1 MQATFHSRGRNQISW
16 KIFSTI
22 DSQSVREEGR
32 EGLQTTEKQIELF
45 DLDFIQCFP
54 SLSVSTD
61 YSHHADRLPIC
72 PNHLPQS
79 LPRNPPDCS
88 IAARICGRTSITL
101 TQVSV
106 LCSSARSCSEY
117 SHSHSQLI

>member
-32 EGLQTTEKQIELF
+32 EGLQTTEKQIELKF
-45 DLDFIQCFP
+45 DFDFIQCFP
-54 SLSVSTD
+54 SPSVSTD
-61 YSHHADRLPIC
+61 YSHHSDRLPIC

-79 LPRNPPDCS
+79 GPETLPTVLSPPGFV
-88 IAARICGRTSITL
+88 IEL
-101 TQVSV
+101 P
-106 LCSSARSCSEY
+106 L
-117 SHSHSQLI
+117 L